1 MIHFS
6 ILRLTETQPWIYSSD
21 THEIQEIEMLT
32 LVLVV
37 GLCFDAG
44 CIYDNVTSK
53 FDIQSDADCIQIA
66 NFANSENAMNK
77 KDPRF
82 SCMSPEQ
89 YMYLAA
95 KEM

>member
-1 MIHFS
+1 
-6 ILRLTETQPWIYSSD
+6 
-21 THEIQEIEMLT
+21 MLT
-32 LVLVV
+32 LVLVA
-37 GLCFDAG
+37 GLCFDLG

-66 NFANSENAMNK
+66 NFGNSENAKNNK
-77 KDPRF
+77 EPRF

>member
-1 MIHFS
+1 
-6 ILRLTETQPWIYSSD
+6 
-21 THEIQEIEMLT
+21 MLT

-37 GLCFDAG
+37 GLCSDIG
-44 CIYDNVTSK
+44 CIYDNVTNK
-53 FDIQSDADCIQIA
+53 FDIASDAECIQIA
-66 NFANSENAMNK
+66 NYGNSRNIDNNEMA
-77 KDPRF
+77 RF